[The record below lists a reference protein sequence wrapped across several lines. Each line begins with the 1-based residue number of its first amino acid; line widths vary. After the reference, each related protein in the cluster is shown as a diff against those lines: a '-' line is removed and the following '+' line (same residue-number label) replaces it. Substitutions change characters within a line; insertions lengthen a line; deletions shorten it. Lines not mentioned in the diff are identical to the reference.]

1 MNVDEFYAEDECRRA
16 SDEVS
21 LGSEW
26 RVASDPYV
34 LYGIHWIEDT
44 GEVYALRGPQPSV
57 LDFSGEVGGSPVSLA
72 KDAYE
77 VTVLGRVATR
87 DVLVSV
93 LDGWQHQMAEP
104 DSLAWA
110 RRRIADATGQSRP

>member
-1 MNVDEFYAEDECRRA
+1 MNVDEFYAEDERRRA

-21 LGSEW
+21 FGGEW

-44 GEVYALRGPQPSV
+44 GEVYALRGPQPPV

-72 KDAYE
+72 ALR
-77 VTVLGRVATR
+77 VRVGRRLSAGGAVPPACTWLR
-87 DVLVSV
+87 
-93 LDGWQHQMAEP
+93 GGNRQKRW
-104 DSLAWA
+104 
-110 RRRIADATGQSRP
+110 